1 MAKEKV
7 AALAALLSLFL
18 AAPTAGALWERQ
30 RNGTSENTGFPGVAA
45 GDATHAY
52 AAGVIDQ
59 GGNSQG
65 AVFVTS
71 NGGSSW
77 LPTMPDTRMLAM
89 YFSAWAPSGQTCY
102 VGGFSMV
109 FKTTNGGTT
118 WTQSQH
124 PNMVGMK
131 PIMGVGGWGE
141 NFVVATTASEIFLSV
156 GVTETWTPVAS
167 PLADASLTHVFFVS
181 QTAGWI
187 SGGSGEYSDE
197 GELLGYSGGAVI
209 GTTDG
214 GATWN
219 ALTAVEEKAYGK
231 PSFINPMEGW
241 IVSNSMSGPLLQK
254 TTDGGASW
262 DSLPLPVFTE
272 GSLNY
277 LGQVAFFDRCEG
289 FLLGSDSGANKTAL
303 FYTTDGGQTWV
314 QQDTSWTQIEWPPE
328 FPFPFPV
335 YAQLIT
341 MDFIDRSTGWVT
353 GNYEFIGRYQ
363 ADGPGPDCGGTMD
376 SPDWEPSTDAG
387 SDGGIFYED
396 DPGCGCTLIR

>member
-1 MAKEKV
+1 M
-7 AALAALLSLFL
+7 
-18 AAPTAGALWERQ
+18 
-30 RNGTSENTGFPGVAA
+30 AA

-65 AVFVTS
+65 VVFVTS

-77 LPTMPDTRMLAM
+77 MPTMPDTRMLVM
-89 YFSAWAPSGQTCY
+89 YFSAWAPSGLTCY

-109 FKTTNGGTT
+109 FKTVNGGME

-124 PNMVGMK
+124 PNMVGLK
-131 PIMGVGGWGE
+131 PIMGLGGAGDD
-141 NFVVATTASEIFLSV
+141 FVVATTGSEIFLS
-156 GVTETWTPVAS
+156 GDGAATWTPVAS
-167 PLADASLTHVFFVS
+167 PLADASLSHVLFINP
-181 QTAGWI
+181 TTGWI
-187 SGGSGEYSDE
+187 SAGSSEHSDE

-254 TTDGGASW
+254 TSDGGATW
-262 DSLPLPVFTE
+262 DTLSLPVFSE
-272 GSLNY
+272 GSLDY

-289 FLLGSDSGANKTAL
+289 FLIGSASGPNRPAI
-303 FYTTDGGQTWV
+303 FYTTDGGETWV
-314 QQDTSWTQIEWPPE
+314 QQDTAWSQIEWPPE
-328 FPFPFPV
+328 FPFPFAVFPN
-335 YAQLIT
+335 LIA
-341 MDFIDRSTGWVT
+341 MDFVDRSTGWISGT
-353 GNYEFIGRYQ
+353 YEFIGRYT
-363 ADGPGPDCGGTMD
+363 ADGPGPDCGGTSD

-387 SDGGIFYED
+387 SDGGIDYHDES
-396 DPGCGCTLIR
+396 GCGCTLVR